1 MAVRIARS
9 VLGACALIVAGGCV
23 RAGEPDRGGGSGL
36 NTRRG
41 EIIQGTPVRPDDT
54 THTLLSIAVAD
65 AGLRSCSG
73 ELLRPDW
80 VLTARHCVHDVA
92 ATQVTA
98 DTASQ
103 VAPASELVLHPDLD
117 VALVRLA
124 RPLTVGAAV
133 TSFPQQLFPG
143 PVAAMDGQVADCFG
157 YGRNT
162 VSSGARTLRT
172 AALTLRTVLI
182 NAGLLAVYSNDLGQI
197 PWSGDSGGSCLFTHQ
212 GRRYLTGVFSTCTAL
227 VSPFECHQVA
237 APVIEAWVRAT
248 ARPRDDARVAAL
260 LEQGGAVT
268 VTMENT
274 GREPWTGPAF
284 ALVPSNPAPFGL
296 AAVALQAGE
305 TVAPGATRTFRFQL
319 RAAPGGGDAAQ
330 STRFQMAHDGVLF
343 GAPTAP
349 VVRPP
354 PRPAE
359 PPPEPPSRPDGG
371 AATPDAPDGRR
382 DP

>member
-9 VLGACALIVAGGCV
+9 VLGACALLVAGGCV
-23 RAGEPDRGGGSGL
+23 RAGEPDGVGDGL
-36 NTRRG
+36 TTRRG
-41 EIIQGTPVRPDDT
+41 GIIQGTPVRPDDT
-54 THTLLSIAVAD
+54 AHAFLRIALP
-65 AGLRSCSG
+65 GSGTRTCSG

-80 VLTARHCVHDVA
+80 VLTARHCVPDVSA
-92 ATQVTA
+92 AQVTA

-103 VAPASELVLHPDLD
+103 VSPAAELVLHPDLD
-117 VALVRLA
+117 VALIRLA
-124 RPLTVGAAV
+124 RPLTVNPAL
-133 TSFPQQLFPG
+133 TSLPQQLFPG
-143 PVAAMDGQVADCFG
+143 PIAAMDGQVADCFG

-162 VSSGARTLRT
+162 VSGGAGTLRT

-182 NAGLLAVYSNDLGQI
+182 NAGLLVVYSNDVGQI

-248 ARPRDDARVAAL
+248 ARPRDDARAAAV
-260 LEQGGAVT
+260 LEQGAAVT

-274 GREPWTGPAF
+274 GRDAWTGPAF

-319 RAAPGGGDAAQ
+319 RPAPGCGDAAQ
-330 STRFQMAHDGVLF
+330 STRFQMAHDGALF
-343 GAPTAP
+343 GEPTAP

-359 PPPEPPSRPDGG
+359 PPPEPPSRPDSG
-371 AATPDAPDGRR
+371 AAAADAPDGRR